1 MDDVH
6 SQSPGREAGH
16 AEPTAAP
23 DEEERAS
30 TSTAVSKDQNFPVLV
45 GTVVRAVPEV
55 DAIYVYG
62 SQASG
67 TARSGSDLDVA
78 LLLRPG
84 AVLPVFERVALAADL
99 GASAGCDVD
108 LSVLDLD
115 RGVVHAKEVVVNG
128 SAVFVADALAVA
140 RFEMSA
146 LSRYARLNEDREP
159 VLRAY
164 GIEAT
169 SRG

>member
-1 MDDVH
+1 MTRVVPDV
-6 SQSPGREAGH
+6 EAIYIYGS
-16 AEPTAAP
+16 
-23 DEEERAS
+23 RAS
-30 TSTAVSKDQNFPVLV
+30 
-45 GTVVRAVPEV
+45 GM
-55 DAIYVYG
+55 
-62 SQASG
+62 
-67 TARSGSDLDVA
+67 ARPDSDLDVA

-84 AVLPVFERVALAADL
+84 AVLPVSERAALAADL
-99 GASAGCDVD
+99 GTSAGCDVD

>member
-1 MDDVH
+1 MNAFELSEHIAARLDEDGLPREEVVERGRDGIRIG
-6 SQSPGREAGH
+6 SGPGSAR
-16 AEPTAAP
+16 
-23 DEEERAS
+23 R
-30 TSTAVSKDQNFPVLV
+30 
-45 GTVVRAVPEV
+45 V
-55 DAIYVYG
+55 D
-62 SQASG
+62 
-67 TARSGSDLDVA
+67 SDLDVA

-84 AVLPVFERVALAADL
+84 AVLPVSERAALAADL
-99 GASAGCDVD
+99 GTSAGCDVD

-128 SAVFVADALAVA
+128 SAVFVADTLAVA